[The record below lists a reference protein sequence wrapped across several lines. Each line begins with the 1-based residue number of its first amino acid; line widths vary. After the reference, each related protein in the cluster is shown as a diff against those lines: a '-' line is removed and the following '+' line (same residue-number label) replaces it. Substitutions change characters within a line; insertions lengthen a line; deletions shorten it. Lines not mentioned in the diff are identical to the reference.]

1 MNSRCFFWLAGIVG
15 LYCYLNL
22 FNNALIDDAFIT
34 LNYVKTILNSHTWG
48 IFPDHIAN
56 TATSPLNVL
65 LLSLIGLF
73 IGVTAQV
80 PIWLALIALSI
91 IAFTLTRISLRLFN
105 TESFGLLIFLALA
118 FNPLLISTMGLEGL
132 LFTGLFIIS
141 LYFHL
146 IRQWTFLAVALG
158 LLTITRTEGVLF
170 FGVFLLFIPSKQLK
184 WQSIAIYCLTI
195 APWHIFSWIYLGS
208 FIPDTLFIKK
218 AQASWSGW
226 NFFNGVVFYY
236 QHYPLEV
243 LLSLVFLPGLLL
255 LFNECV
261 RQITILLIIVLC
273 GLVHFVGYSLLQ
285 VPPYHWYYVP
295 QIAALILFGG
305 LGLGI
310 VYQQYRTE
318 SWQKRAVQGIVVLYA
333 LIPALGMV
341 SVLSKQQFAV
351 KEMPIH
357 SNWATHEQ
365 YEAVGLWL
373 KDKHVEQSILL
384 NGEVGTLAFYC
395 DCYLLDM
402 FGDRRSFKENVV
414 NKMANKSIK
423 SWLYHF
429 NFLFLADTPS
439 FPPYAYLLTGYKTRE
454 TTNNHLSLWKT
465 TSKWIPEGLLVLDP
479 Y

>member
-1 MNSRCFFWLAGIVG
+1 MNSRGFFWLAGVVG
-15 LYCYLNL
+15 LYFYLNL

-48 IFPDHIAN
+48 IFPNHIAN

-80 PIWLALIALSI
+80 PIWLTLIALSI

-105 TESFGLLIFLALA
+105 TERFGLLIFLALT

-132 LFTGLFIIS
+132 LFTTLFIIS
-141 LYFHL
+141 IYCYLA
-146 IRQWTFLAVALG
+146 RQWILLAVTLG

-195 APWHIFSWIYLGS
+195 APWHLFSWIYLGS

-218 AQASWSGW
+218 AQVSWSGW
-226 NFFNGVVFYY
+226 NFFNGAVFYY

-243 LLSLVFLPGLLL
+243 LLSLIFLPGLLL
-255 LFNECV
+255 LFNK
-261 RQITILLIIVLC
+261 RIRKMPILLIIALC

-295 QIAALILFGG
+295 QIAALIVFGG
-305 LGLGI
+305 LGLG
-310 VYQQYRTE
+310 VVHQCCRTE
-318 SWQKRAVQGIVVLYA
+318 SWQKKAVQGTVVLYA
-333 LIPALGMV
+333 LIPALGMA
-341 SVLSKQQFAV
+341 SVLSKQQFVV

-365 YEAVGLWL
+365 YKAVGLWL
-373 KDKHVEQSILL
+373 KDQPIEQSILL

-402 FGDRRSFKENVV
+402 FGDRRSFKENVT
-414 NKMANKSIK
+414 NKLADKSIK

-429 NFLFLADTPS
+429 NFLFLADTPA
-439 FPPYAYLLTGYKTRE
+439 FPPYAYRLTGNTSRE
-454 TTNNHLSLWKT
+454 TTNNHLSQWKT
-465 TSKWIPEGLLVLDP
+465 TSKWIPEGSLVLDP